1 MAIKRTDEEI
11 IACVKDLRKKR
22 KLTQGKV
29 AELMHYSNASRV
41 SEFEKGKTKN
51 ILEFVERFC
60 KSLEIDMSTVLF
72 KEDITVTTTKDTP
85 KVPFRYKV
93 PNFKYSLFMGLL
105 IIPVI
110 VLQII
115 STLNVNNNLMMWS
128 VGVASLILL
137 IELIFFIIQWTSS
150 ENYID
155 EVVEDRKN
163 VQFVSDDKREKH
175 PIVKFILIQISIL
188 FGLTFVLILFC
199 GVRVEVSVILIYF
212 LMLLFEI
219 FSTVFGIN
227 LFKKANK
234 TSGFKVYIFESIVL
248 VIELI
253 FSSLV
258 AYGLQISNINA
269 ITYYTLSF
277 NEMMLLYV
285 TVRMIDCNFYL
296 KNRKIISEKR

>member
-11 IACVKDLRKKR
+11 IACVKDIREER

-29 AELMHYSNASRV
+29 TELMHYSNASRV
-41 SEFEKGKTKN
+41 SEFENGKTKN

-60 KSLEIDMSTVLF
+60 KSLEIDMSTILF
-72 KEDITVTTTKDTP
+72 KEDITVPTTKDAP

-93 PNFKYSLFMGLL
+93 PNSKYSLFMGLL

-128 VGVASLILL
+128 VGVASLMLL

-155 EVVEDRKN
+155 EVIEDRKN
-163 VQFVSDDKREKH
+163 AQFVSDDKREKY

-188 FGLTFVLILFC
+188 LGLTFVLVLFC
-199 GVRVEVSVILIYF
+199 GVRVEVSVILIYS

-219 FSTVFGIN
+219 FS
-227 LFKKANK
+227 
-234 TSGFKVYIFESIVL
+234 
-248 VIELI
+248 
-253 FSSLV
+253 SLV
-258 AYGLQISNINA
+258 TYGLQISNINA
-269 ITYYTLSF
+269 ITYYMLLF
-277 NEMMLLYV
+277 NEMILLYV
-285 TVRMIDCNFYL
+285 IVRMIDCNFYL